1 MKFAPNRIVRTVFI
15 AAALILTA
23 PAIAHHGW
31 SYYKEQ
37 IEIMVTIKELKLGN
51 PHDRLVAIDAD
62 GQEWNLLLAPPARNR
77 RFGFTEDTL
86 SVGDEIELFGQK
98 HPKKFEV
105 KVHYINIDG
114 ANVYTYKYDNG
125 RTSME
130 RMRITKED

>member
-1 MKFAPNRIVRTVFI
+1 
-15 AAALILTA
+15 
-23 PAIAHHGW
+23 
-31 SYYKEQ
+31 
-37 IEIMVTIKELKLGN
+37 
-51 PHDRLVAIDAD
+51 
-62 GQEWNLLLAPPARNR
+62 
-77 RFGFTEDTL
+77 L

>member
-1 MKFAPNRIVRTVFI
+1 MKFAPKQIVSIATI
-15 AAALILTA
+15 AASLILTA
-23 PAIAHHGW
+23 PAMAHHGW
-31 SYYKEQ
+31 SYYKDQ
-37 IEIMVTIKELKLGN
+37 IEMMVTIKELKLGN
-51 PHDRLVAIDAD
+51 PHDRLIAIDAD

-98 HPKKFEV
+98 HPKKFEM

-114 ANVYTYKYDNG
+114 VNVYTYKYDNG

>member
-1 MKFAPNRIVRTVFI
+1 MMFAPIRTVSTVFI
-15 AAALILTA
+15 AAALILTV
-23 PAIAHHGW
+23 PAMAHHGW
-31 SYYKEQ
+31 SYYKDQ
-37 IEIMVTIKELKLGN
+37 IEIVVTIKELKLGN

-77 RFGFTEDTL
+77 RFGFMEDTL